1 MGKAPADT
9 SEPTWHYQADKPA
22 LSDYATEVS
31 DPDALRS
38 LEASLEDIGEY
49 QRRLWANQKKSLLL
63 VFHGLDASGKD
74 SLIRTLA
81 TYMDPAGFHAWSF
94 GRPSGA
100 ETRHDFL
107 WRVMPLLPGFGE
119 VTAFNRSHHEAV
131 MAERAWPIHHPDHYH
146 WPDRYASLRHFEQ
159 HLAREGTITLK
170 FWLNLSEDEHKRR
183 LLKRLDKP
191 RKQWKFDPSDIDA
204 WQRRGELLGYAADAI
219 AATHIPEA
227 PWLIIP
233 GDCKPTARAIVA
245 AVVADRLKAL
255 APDYPPAD
263 DKTLKAYREMLKQQ

>member
-1 MGKAPADT
+1 MGKSAETLPDAVWQYR
-9 SEPTWHYQADKPA
+9 SDKPR
-22 LSDYATEVS
+22 LTDYQTDIDDE
-31 DPDALRS
+31 DLLPS
-38 LEASLEDIGEY
+38 LESSLEDIGEY
-49 QRRLWANQKKSLLL
+49 QRRLWANQQKSLLL

-94 GRPSGA
+94 GRPKGA
-100 ETRHDFL
+100 EAKHDFL

-131 MAERAWPIHHPDHYH
+131 IAERAWPVHDPEHYH
-146 WPDRYASLRHFEQ
+146 WPERYASLRNFEK
-159 HLAREGTITLK
+159 HLASEGTVTLK

-204 WQRRGELLGYAADAI
+204 WKRREELLQYASEAI

-233 GDCKPTARAIVA
+233 GDRKPVARAIVA
-245 AVVADRLKAL
+245 RTVADQLMAL
-255 APDYPPAD
+255 APEYPPAD
-263 DKTLKAYREMLKQQ
+263 DKTLKAYRGMLKG

>member
-1 MGKAPADT
+1 MGKGSAASPD
-9 SEPTWHYQADKPA
+9 SIWHFQSDQSRLIDYPTDIEDK
-22 LSDYATEVS
+22 
-31 DPDALRS
+31 DALPS
-38 LEASLEDIGEY
+38 LESSLETIGEY
-49 QRRLWANQKKSLLL
+49 QRRLWANRKKSLLL

-94 GRPSGA
+94 GRPHGA
-100 ETRHDFL
+100 EARHDFL

-131 MAERAWPIHHPDHYH
+131 IAERAWPVHDSDYYH

-159 HLAREGTITLK
+159 HLATEGTVTLK

-204 WQRRGELLGYAADAI
+204 WERRGELLRYAAEAI
-219 AATHIPEA
+219 AATHIAEA
-227 PWLIIP
+227 PWMIIP
-233 GDCKPTARAIVA
+233 ADSKPVARAIVA
-245 AVVADRLKAL
+245 GIVADRLKTL
-255 APDYPPAD
+255 APEYPPAD
-263 DKTLKAYREMLKQQ
+263 DKTLKAYRDMLQSR